1 MIVIA
6 INLVLQSMFRRVLQQ
21 NQAAMVAITNFM
33 TSMSWLLQD
42 KRPFRLDDRP
52 VWRLER
58 NMDFFYSLMNAHHE
72 KEFIQRLRVRCTTF
86 VYICSLVA
94 PDMQK
99 SNKGGGIPLEIRV
112 AAALNRLGMGTT
124 SWHVQT
130 FLELVKGLPALLC
143 ENFARQ

>member
-52 VWRLER
+52 VWRLECS
-58 NMDFFYSLMNAHHE
+58 MVFFYSLMNAHLE

-112 AAALNRLGMGTT
+112 AVALN
-124 SWHVQT
+124 
-130 FLELVKGLPALLC
+130 
-143 ENFARQ
+143 